1 MLMIMVEHGLYMGQT
16 RVIHGL
22 NMTLYHA
29 VDGFMGVIHGS
40 STSQTRVV
48 QESITG
54 YLSYSICAKLYL
66 YISVHVVNFNSFS
79 TISMTSER
87 AKRLLS
93 IEFID
98 TIPEDV
104 NLIEYLK
111 SLTVDAKAAI
121 MSSAKGYFYALAVSK
136 QPNIPR
142 TELELA
148 LAQSV
153 RDLSNQIANITDYYR
168 IVHQIELPSP
178 RLLNDSPS
186 EQTKMLSSIP
196 LQQSSQNS
204 TVVVESIFSQ
214 GTDKGKDD
222 DEDEDDIDWDAP
234 VKGDAGFD
242 MGLG

>member
-1 MLMIMVEHGLYMGQT
+1 
-16 RVIHGL
+16 
-22 NMTLYHA
+22 
-29 VDGFMGVIHGS
+29 
-40 STSQTRVV
+40 
-48 QESITG
+48 
-54 YLSYSICAKLYL
+54 
-66 YISVHVVNFNSFS
+66 
-79 TISMTSER
+79 MTSGR
-87 AKRLLS
+87 AKRLLT
-93 IEFID
+93 IDFID
-98 TIPEDV
+98 TNPKHTI
-104 NLIEYLK
+104 LAEYLNSSTVNPK
-111 SLTVDAKAAI
+111 SEVI
-121 MSSAKGYFYALAVSK
+121 SATTKYFYALALAK
-136 QPNIPR
+136 QPNISR
-142 TELELA
+142 LELELA